1 MNETPNTDAGR
12 NERMLEEIL
21 RHAEPRPRPADAA
34 AARAYEALHDEWQAA
49 TRQTRWRRRASY
61 IGIAATLLLVVFA
74 GMQWNN
80 STPAP
85 AKFLQ
90 LTVLRATGSE
100 VQHNATQHLP
110 DDLANSA
117 LTLRH
122 GDVLAT
128 AHDSRLALAWDS
140 GSLRIDED
148 TRVRFDNA
156 QTLTLLAGTLYFDST
171 PFGNVAGT
179 AAQIEID
186 TAFGRVSHVGTQFQV
201 GMSDNALQVSVRE
214 GAVRVAGERID
225 VTLVRGE
232 GIALTKDGYFERQA
246 VATYDTSW
254 QWAADIAPEQQL
266 AGRTTAEVL
275 QWIARETGREIRFR
289 NEAAR
294 ELAAS
299 EPRGIAALA
308 PLPALRTIPFMTSLQ
323 YSLSDGYIVV
333 DVAVADDGSH

>member
-1 MNETPNTDAGR
+1 MNETPNTDAGQ

-21 RHAEPRPRPADAA
+21 RHAEPRLRPADAA
-34 AARAYEALHDEWQAA
+34 AARAYEALHKEWQAA
-49 TRQTRWRRRASY
+49 TRQARWRRRATFT
-61 IGIAATLLLVVFA
+61 GIAATLLLAVFA
-74 GMQWNN
+74 GMQWHS

-85 AKFLQ
+85 ADFLQ
-90 LTVLRATGSE
+90 LAVLRATGSE
-100 VQHNATQHLP
+100 VQHNATQHVP
-110 DDLANSA
+110 GELANNS

-140 GSLRIDED
+140 GSLRIDEA

-156 QTLTLLAGTLYFDST
+156 ETLTLLAGTLYFDST
-171 PFGNVAGT
+171 PFGKVAEK
-179 AAQIEID
+179 AARIGIN
-186 TAFGRVSHVGTQFQV
+186 TSYGRVSHVGTQFQV
-201 GMSDNALQVSVRE
+201 GIADEALRVSVRE
-214 GAVRVAGERID
+214 GEVRVAGERID

-232 GIALTKDGYFERQA
+232 GIALSKDGHFERQA

-275 QWIARETGREIRFR
+275 QWIARETGREIRFK

-294 ELAAS
+294 ARAAS
-299 EPRGIAALA
+299 EPRGIATLA

-323 YSLSDGYIVV
+323 YSLSDGYIVI
-333 DVAVADDGSH
+333 DVAVADDSSH